1 LTAFAPCSRI
11 ESDEDLQPAG
21 SRRGLPEAEIVTWHV
36 KAGDAIQVDQ
46 PLLAVETAKA
56 VVDVPSPYTGR
67 IAKLHAKEGDIV
79 QTGKPLVDFDVD
91 GEAKAPAPAAA
102 AAPAP
107 AARDSGTV
115 VGNMPSSDEL
125 IVETAIVGR
134 DRRQGSTRI
143 KAAPAVRAL
152 AKKLGVELAD
162 VTATGK
168 SGLMT
173 PDDVRRAAASSS
185 PSSTSAERSPAPAA
199 RAPAPPASAPAATHG
214 ASETATLRGT
224 RRAMAQ
230 SMSLARDAVMECTI
244 FDDADIQYWQP
255 GQDITARV
263 LRAVASGCRAE
274 PGLNAWYDG
283 ETLARTIHERV
294 DIAVAMDTEQGL
306 IVPVVRD
313 IGSKSAVQLRAD
325 VNRLKEATRK
335 RTVTP
340 EDMRDFT
347 ITLSNFG
354 TMAGRYATP
363 VVVPPTVAILGTGA
377 IRHDVV
383 AVMGGIEA
391 HRRIP
396 LSLTFDHRCC
406 TGGEACRFLGAVIED
421 LQKPQ

>member
-1 LTAFAPCSRI
+1 MKTFNLP
-11 ESDEDLQPAG
+11 DLG
-21 SRRGLPEAEIVTWHV
+21 EGLPEAEIVTWHV
-36 KAGDAIQVDQ
+36 KPGDTIQVDQ

-67 IAKLHAKEGDIV
+67 VAKLHAQEGDIV
-79 QTGKPLVDFDVD
+79 QTGKPLVDFDVE
-91 GEAKAPAPAAA
+91 GEVAAGAATAAHAETTKASTEGGK
-102 AAPAP
+102 
-107 AARDSGTV
+107 ARDSGTV

-125 IVETAIVGR
+125 IVETAIAGR
-134 DRRQGSTRI
+134 DRRQGSARV

-152 AKKLGVELAD
+152 AKKLGIDLAT

-168 SGLMT
+168 SGLVT
-173 PDDVRRAAASSS
+173 PDDVRRAADG
-185 PSSTSAERSPAPAA
+185 STAATAPSPAAQSSVAPREA
-199 RAPAPPASAPAATHG
+199 RAATHAPG
-214 ASETATLRGT
+214 ASETAPLRGT

-230 SMSLARDAVMECTI
+230 SMSIARDAVMECTI
-244 FDDADIQYWQP
+244 FDDADIHAWQA

-263 LRAVASGCRAE
+263 LRAIAAGCRTE

-283 ETLARTIHERV
+283 ETLARTMHERIDV
-294 DIAVAMDTEQGL
+294 ALAVDTEQGL

-313 IGSKSAVQLRAD
+313 VGSKSATALRAD
-325 VNRLKEATRK
+325 VNRLKDLTRK
-335 RTVTP
+335 RAVAP
-340 EDMRDFT
+340 EEMRDFT

-354 TMAGRYATP
+354 TLAGRYATP
-363 VVVPPTVAILGTGA
+363 VVVPPTVAILGTGG

>member
-1 LTAFAPCSRI
+1 MKTFNLP
-11 ESDEDLQPAG
+11 DLG
-21 SRRGLPEAEIVTWHV
+21 EGLPEAEIVTWHV
-36 KAGDAIQVDQ
+36 KAGDSIRVDQ

-56 VVDVPSPYTGR
+56 VVDVPSPYSGR
-67 IAKLHAKEGDIV
+67 IAKLHAQEGDIV
-79 QTGKPLVDFDVD
+79 QTGKPLVDFDIE
-91 GEAKAPAPAAA
+91 GEAAAA
-102 AAPAP
+102 AAPAAQAQP
-107 AARDSGTV
+107 AAARDSGTV
-115 VGNMPSSDEL
+115 VGNMPSSDEV
-125 IVETAIVGR
+125 IVETAIAGR
-134 DRRQGSTRI
+134 DRRQGGARI

-152 AKKLGVELAD
+152 AKKLGVDLAT

-173 PDDVRRAAASSS
+173 PDDVRRAAEGA
-185 PSSTSAERSPAPAA
+185 APAPAA
-199 RAPAPPASAPAATHG
+199 PAPAAHAPAASRAAHAAPAPVPVG
-214 ASETATLRGT
+214 GETATLRGT

-244 FDDADIQYWQP
+244 FDDADIHGWQA

-263 LRAVASGCRAE
+263 LRAIAAGCRAS
-274 PGLNAWYDG
+274 PGLNGWFDG
-283 ETLARTIHERV
+283 DTLARTMHERIDV
-294 DIAVAMDTEQGL
+294 ALAVDTEQGL

-313 IGSKSAVQLRAD
+313 VGSKSAAALRAD
-325 VNRLKEATRK
+325 VNRLKELTRK
-335 RTVTP
+335 RAIAP
-340 EDMRDFT
+340 EEMRDFT

-354 TMAGRYATP
+354 TLAGRYATP

>member
-1 LTAFAPCSRI
+1 MKTFNLP
-11 ESDEDLQPAG
+11 DLG
-21 SRRGLPEAEIVTWHV
+21 EGLPEAEIVTWHV
-36 KAGDAIQVDQ
+36 KAGDSIRVDQ

-56 VVDVPSPYTGR
+56 VVDVPSPYSGR
-67 IAKLHAKEGDIV
+67 VARLHAKEGDIV
-79 QTGKPLVDFDVD
+79 QTGKPLVDFEVE
-91 GEAKAPAPAAA
+91 GEPAAA
-102 AAPAP
+102 ASTAASAAAVQPAP
-107 AARDSGTV
+107 SRDSGTV

-125 IVETAIVGR
+125 IVETAIAGR
-134 DRRQGSTRI
+134 DRRQGGARI

-152 AKKLGVELAD
+152 AKKLGVDLAT

-173 PDDVRRAAASSS
+173 PDDVRRAAEGAA
-185 PSSTSAERSPAPAA
+185 PAAAAAPAPAA
-199 RAPAPPASAPAATHG
+199 RAPAAPRPPHAATPAPAAG
-214 ASETATLRGT
+214 ETAPLRGT

-244 FDDADIQYWQP
+244 FDDADIHGWMP
-255 GQDITARV
+255 SQDITARV
-263 LRAVASGCRAE
+263 LRAIAAGCRAS
-274 PGLNAWYDG
+274 PGLNGWFDG
-283 ETLARTIHERV
+283 ETLARTMHERIDV
-294 DIAVAMDTEQGL
+294 ALAVDTEQGL

-313 IGSKSAVQLRAD
+313 VGSKSAAALRAD
-325 VNRLKEATRK
+325 VNRLKELTRK
-335 RTVTP
+335 RAVAP
-340 EDMRDFT
+340 EEMRDFT

-354 TMAGRYATP
+354 TLAGRYATP

-406 TGGEACRFLGAVIED
+406 TGGEACRFLGALIED

>member
-1 LTAFAPCSRI
+1 MKTFNLP
-11 ESDEDLQPAG
+11 DLG
-21 SRRGLPEAEIVTWHV
+21 EGLPEAEIVTWHV
-36 KAGDAIQVDQ
+36 KAGDQVKVDQ

-67 IAKLHAKEGDIV
+67 IAKLYAREGEIV
-79 QTGKPLVDFDVD
+79 QTGKPLVDFDVEGD
-91 GEAKAPAPAAA
+91 TSKPAPAAKPAAPAAA
-102 AAPAP
+102 APEAS
-107 AARDSGTV
+107 RDSGTV

-125 IVETAIVGR
+125 IVETAIAGR
-134 DRRQGSTRI
+134 DRRQGSARV

-152 AKKLGVELAD
+152 AKKLGVDLAD

-168 SGLMT
+168 SGLVT
-173 PDDVRRAAASSS
+173 PDDVRRAAEAPASTGHARAESS
-185 PSSTSAERSPAPAA
+185 APTPTMRASPAPAA
-199 RAPAPPASAPAATHG
+199 HAPAAAG
-214 ASETATLRGT
+214 ASETAPLRGT

-244 FDDADIQYWQP
+244 FDDADIHYWQP
-255 GQDITARV
+255 SQDITTRV
-263 LRAVASGCRAE
+263 LRAVAAGVRAE
-274 PGLNAWYDG
+274 PALNAWYDG
-283 ETLARTIHERV
+283 ETLARTIHERI
-294 DIAVAMDTEQGL
+294 DIALAIDTEQGL

-313 IGSKSAVQLRAD
+313 IGSKSAAALRAD

-335 RTVTP
+335 RTVAP
-340 EDMRDFT
+340 EEMRDFT

-354 TMAGRYATP
+354 TLAGRYATP

-406 TGGEACRFLGAVIED
+406 TGGEACRFLGGVIED

>member
-1 LTAFAPCSRI
+1 MKTFNLP
-11 ESDEDLQPAG
+11 DLG
-21 SRRGLPEAEIVTWHV
+21 EGLPEAEIVTWHV
-36 KAGDAIQVDQ
+36 KAGDQVKVDQ

-67 IAKLHAKEGDIV
+67 IAKLYAREGEIV
-79 QTGKPLVDFDVD
+79 QTGKPLVDFDVEGD
-91 GEAKAPAPAAA
+91 TSKPAPAAKPAAPAAA
-102 AAPAP
+102 APEAS
-107 AARDSGTV
+107 RDSGTV

-125 IVETAIVGR
+125 IVETAIAGR
-134 DRRQGSTRI
+134 DRRQGSARV

-152 AKKLGVELAD
+152 AKKLGVDLAD

-168 SGLMT
+168 SGLVT
-173 PDDVRRAAASSS
+173 PDDVRRAAEAPASTGHARAESS
-185 PSSTSAERSPAPAA
+185 APTPTMRASPAPAA
-199 RAPAPPASAPAATHG
+199 HAPAPAG
-214 ASETATLRGT
+214 ASETAPLRGT

-244 FDDADIQYWQP
+244 FDDADIHYWQP
-255 GQDITARV
+255 GQDITTRV
-263 LRAVASGCRAE
+263 LRAVAAGVRAE
-274 PGLNAWYDG
+274 PALNAWYDG
-283 ETLARTIHERV
+283 ETLARTIHERI
-294 DIAVAMDTEQGL
+294 DIALAIDTEQGL

-313 IGSKSAVQLRAD
+313 IGSKSAAALRAD

-335 RTVTP
+335 RTVAP
-340 EDMRDFT
+340 EEMRDFT

-354 TMAGRYATP
+354 TLAGRYATP

-406 TGGEACRFLGAVIED
+406 TGGEACRFLGGVIED